1 MRSMKQISFFAA
13 VVAVLFLS
21 VPAAAITLG
30 QVDRFGADNDMG
42 WHPTTP
48 SDAMLGGPGGA
59 SDYYLEFLSNG
70 GSFSEGKMVIRNSL
84 QWSGNYSSEGVRVI
98 SLDAQNRGDLTMN
111 LRIAIT
117 NASGRPAADDGS
129 WYATTVAIDLAPG
142 SGWQSL
148 VFELSDADMIQVLGA
163 ESLGAVLSNVT
174 QLRILSS
181 AAPGNRGDAAPHLLG
196 VDNIAAIPEP
206 SAAALLSLGLV
217 GLGVLGGKRS

>member
-1 MRSMKQISFFAA
+1 MRSIQQVSFFAA

-30 QVDRFGADNDMG
+30 QADRFGADNDMG

-142 SGWQSL
+142 TGWAVPRLRAERRRHGPGARRRIAERRSL
-148 VFELSDADMIQVLGA
+148 E
-163 ESLGAVLSNVT
+163 
-174 QLRILSS
+174 RHP
-181 AAPGNRGDAAPHLLG
+181 AAHPVVCRTWEPG
-196 VDNIAAIPEP
+196 
-206 SAAALLSLGLV
+206 
-217 GLGVLGGKRS
+217 